1 MNIPGNL
8 LYTEEHEWVLV
19 EDGTVLMGITD
30 HAQGELGDIVDIQ
43 LFEVGAE
50 FQKGQSIG
58 TLDAV
63 KATADLYA
71 PLSGVIQEIN
81 EDLPDAPD
89 TLNQDP
95 YGRGW
100 IYRIRLTDPAE
111 LDELMSPED
120 YEEHI
125 DI

>member
-19 EDGTVLMGITD
+19 EDGTVVMGISD
-30 HAQGELGDIVDIQ
+30 QAQGELCDIVDIQ
-43 LFEVGAE
+43 LGEVGAE

-71 PLSGVIQEIN
+71 PVSGIIQEIN
-81 EDLPDAPD
+81 QDLPDSPD

>member
-1 MNIPGNL
+1 MSVPGNL

-19 EDGTVLMGITD
+19 EEETVLVGITD
-30 HAQGELGDIVDIQ
+30 HAQGELGDIVDVQ
-43 LFEVGAE
+43 LFEVGVE

-58 TLDAV
+58 TIDAV

-71 PLSGVIQEIN
+71 PVSGIIQEVN
-81 EDLPDAPD
+81 SDLPDAPD

-100 IYRIRLTDPAE
+100 IYRIRLTDRAE
-111 LDELMSPED
+111 IDELMSPED

-125 DI
+125 DV